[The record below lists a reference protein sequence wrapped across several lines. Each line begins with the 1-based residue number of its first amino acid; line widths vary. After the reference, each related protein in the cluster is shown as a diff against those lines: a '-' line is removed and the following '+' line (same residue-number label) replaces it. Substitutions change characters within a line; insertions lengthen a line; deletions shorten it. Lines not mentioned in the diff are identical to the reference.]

1 MEFIS
6 TILKTLQDGWV
17 WLEQALSG
25 APALAGIG
33 MILAAVGGLILLVMG
48 LVGLIRLGFAMRRG
62 ALAARVRRDDE
73 VGARILIVRGGQ
85 GRRRA
90 ISAFLGDS
98 IEKHL
103 KLFMFGGP
111 FRITFYP
118 GNLEGDERAAQL
130 MKRTE
135 ADLILW
141 AEEPR
146 GSKGVA
152 RMLARPS
159 NTFDPP
165 RQPITLAMPREKSA
179 WNDALARAMAY
190 AAAKQYRPAL
200 GRPQDFRAERL
211 QPVVETVINILADKP
226 RADQALLAEMVDDC
240 SAGALQLAFSGNDQ
254 WIDRSVDIARSTISE
269 INRSAAPDRWI
280 AANITLG
287 RALRLKAEKRFDPV
301 MLREGIAHLTEAL
314 EALRSEPR
322 LKLAESA
329 AQAIGEAQKLLG
341 TRRKFSISGGGI

>member
-1 MEFIS
+1 MEFFS
-6 TILKTLQDGWV
+6 TILKTLQDGWA

-152 RMLARPS
+152 RMLA
-159 NTFDPP
+159 DPGGRVQGVITPGTTPPGATPPGTAPTPQPAP
-165 RQPITLAMPREKSA
+165 RR
-179 WNDALARAMAY
+179 
-190 AAAKQYRPAL
+190 
-200 GRPQDFRAERL
+200 
-211 QPVVETVINILADKP
+211 
-226 RADQALLAEMVDDC
+226 
-240 SAGALQLAFSGNDQ
+240 
-254 WIDRSVDIARSTISE
+254 
-269 INRSAAPDRWI
+269 
-280 AANITLG
+280 
-287 RALRLKAEKRFDPV
+287 
-301 MLREGIAHLTEAL
+301 
-314 EALRSEPR
+314 
-322 LKLAESA
+322 
-329 AQAIGEAQKLLG
+329 
-341 TRRKFSISGGGI
+341 